1 MNTEQIAYLEKITE
15 ELLQAFEVYA
25 PPVPIEHMLREPV
38 NQMWREMD
46 LTQLSGSFLDVR
58 DQYSP
63 RMSLARLLVR
73 HIARSEWGQ
82 QRHLAQLLDD
92 EDNVRRFSRMLIM
105 PRAMIDSLTT
115 STRTA
120 LAISQEF
127 EVPVDEAKQRLT
139 ELMN

>member
-58 DQYSP
+58 DQFSP

-73 HIARSEWGQ
+73 HIARSEWGME
-82 QRHLAQLLDD
+82 RELDTLLDND
-92 EDNVRRFSRMLIM
+92 AAVRQFSRMLIM
-105 PRAMIDSLTT
+105 PQAMIDSLTH

-120 LAISQEF
+120 LSISQEF
-127 EVPVDEAKQRLT
+127 EVPIEEAKQRLT
-139 ELMN
+139 ELMT